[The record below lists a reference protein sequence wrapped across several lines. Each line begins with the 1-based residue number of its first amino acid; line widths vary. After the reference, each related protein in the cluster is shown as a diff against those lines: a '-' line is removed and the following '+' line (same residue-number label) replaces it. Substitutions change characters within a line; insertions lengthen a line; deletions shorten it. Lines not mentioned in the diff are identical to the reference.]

1 MGGSFSILPLQEPMW
16 FSYYGPIRQAE
27 ASEAL
32 DAAITSHLQEIG
44 DSSSI
49 PIRKEIADQ
58 VVVPVA
64 LNSPPFSEK
73 NANYILHYATSMPGK
88 LIFSKI
94 SAENDE
100 ENRQDDAEKDKP
112 INIEEFGIGLDL
124 SYSIPS
130 SYEGTYSIQFVF
142 DVSKGVSSRIFLIKF
157 AQNAQPTV
165 IDDKVVAD
173 GVTSSVSRVF
183 QEEADQNGETDFSD
197 GLCLICCT
205 NPATVIAF
213 PCRHCCMCRS
223 CSEKF
228 AALSN
233 HCPVCRAVVHELID
247 CSTSNTFN
255 S

>member
-16 FSYYGPIRQAE
+16 FSYYGPIRHAE

-32 DAAITSHLQEIG
+32 DAAIASHLQEIG
-44 DSSSI
+44 SSSAI

-58 VVVPVA
+58 VIVPVA
-64 LNSPPFSEK
+64 LNSPPFTEK
-73 NANYILHYATSMPGK
+73 DSNFILHFATSMPGQ
-88 LIFSKI
+88 LIFSK
-94 SAENDE
+94 SSNENN
-100 ENRQDDAEKDKP
+100 ENGQQ
-112 INIEEFGIGLDL
+112 INIEEEKPINVEDFGVGLDL
-124 SYSIPS
+124 TYTIPS
-130 SYEGTYSIQFVF
+130 SYEGQYSIQFVF
-142 DVSKGVSSRIFLIKF
+142 DVVKGVSSRIFIISFGKNSL
-157 AQNAQPTV
+157 PTV
-165 IDDKVVAD
+165 IDDKVVVD

-183 QEEADQNGETDFSD
+183 QEETDQNGETDFSD

-247 CSTSNTFN
+247 CSTSNTIN

>member
-1 MGGSFSILPLQEPMW
+1 MGGSFSIPPLQEPMW
-16 FSYYGPIRQAE
+16 FSYYGPIRHAE

-32 DAAITSHLQEIG
+32 DAAIASHLQEIG
-44 DSSSI
+44 SSSAI

-64 LNSPPFSEK
+64 LNTPAFSEK
-73 NANYILHYATSMPGK
+73 DDNFILHYATSMSGK
-88 LIFSKI
+88 LIFAKVSN
-94 SAENDE
+94 ENDE
-100 ENRQDDAEKDKP
+100 NSQQENFED
-112 INIEEFGIGLDL
+112 EEPLNVEDFGVGLDL
-124 SYSIPS
+124 TYSIPS
-130 SYEGTYSIQFVF
+130 SYEGRFSIRFVF
-142 DVSKGVSSRIFLIKF
+142 DVTKGVSSRIFLINIVK
-157 AQNAQPTV
+157 NSLPTV
-165 IDDKVVAD
+165 YDDKVVVD

-183 QEEADQNGETDFSD
+183 QEENDQSGETDFSD

-213 PCRHCCMCRS
+213 PCRHCCMCRA

-247 CSTSNTFN
+247 CSTNN
-255 S
+255 SLPS